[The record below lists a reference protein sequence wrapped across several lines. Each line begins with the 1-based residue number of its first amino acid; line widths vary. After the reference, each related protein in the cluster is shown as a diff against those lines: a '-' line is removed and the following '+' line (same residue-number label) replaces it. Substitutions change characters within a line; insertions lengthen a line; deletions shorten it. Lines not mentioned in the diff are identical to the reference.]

1 MSRSRVSYAKLGG
14 FVIAVG
20 LAAAAAASVLSWKA
34 LTADTTAY
42 QMYFSE
48 SVEGLELVAPLKY
61 RGVKVGTVAAIEIA
75 PDGRH
80 VQVTG
85 ELFESSIERIG
96 LDDHTQRGL
105 CAQLSPKGLTGMQ
118 LIQLD
123 LFEVA
128 SCQRPED
135 LPFELSPHVIPV
147 SPSVLDSVEEAVRRL
162 AKATPQIAEDLSSL
176 VERVNRLVGDV
187 PEDPGDESATI
198 ASTLAQL
205 QSTVKR
211 IDAMVAGF
219 DSAGVSAQAKVT
231 LKELERTSSSINTL
245 AERLEDRNGLVT
257 RMERASTAMGDLA
270 MGFDRSDESLEEA
283 LDDVGDAARAIRRL
297 ADALER
303 DPDMLLKGRAE
314 LEP

>member
-1 MSRSRVSYAKLGG
+1 M
-14 FVIAVG
+14 
-20 LAAAAAASVLSWKA
+20 
-34 LTADTTAY
+34 
-42 QMYFSE
+42 
-48 SVEGLELVAPLKY
+48 
-61 RGVKVGTVAAIEIA
+61 
-75 PDGRH
+75 
-80 VQVTG
+80 
-85 ELFESSIERIG
+85 
-96 LDDHTQRGL
+96 
-105 CAQLSPKGLTGMQ
+105 
-118 LIQLD
+118 
-123 LFEVA
+123 
-128 SCQRPED
+128 
-135 LPFELSPHVIPV
+135 
-147 SPSVLDSVEEAVRRL
+147 LDSVEEAVRRL
-162 AKATPQIAEDLSSL
+162 AKATPPIAEALSSL